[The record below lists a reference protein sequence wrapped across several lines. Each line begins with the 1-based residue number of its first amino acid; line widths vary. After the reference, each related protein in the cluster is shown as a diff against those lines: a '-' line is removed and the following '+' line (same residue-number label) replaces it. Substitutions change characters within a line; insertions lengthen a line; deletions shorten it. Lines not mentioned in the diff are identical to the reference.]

1 MHTVI
6 NMKGTY
12 YTMRRTQ
19 PTITRMFSTIC
30 NYFFPV
36 PECRRQHSC
45 FPLPLASWRSE
56 VLLIPLERI
65 QKKGRTI
72 HYDTGIQTYTA
83 GWKGLTMM
91 Y

>member
-12 YTMRRTQ
+12 YTMRGTQ

-30 NYFFPV
+30 NYFFPE
-36 PECRRQHSC
+36 PECKRQNSC
-45 FPLPLASWRSE
+45 FPRPLASWRSE

-65 QKKGRTI
+65 QKKGMTI

-83 GWKGLTMM
+83 G
-91 Y
+91 